1 MIKGIKNLDETKN
14 ISIEEARQGLFD
26 ALRQDDIKLQ
36 EEAFNNF
43 ASALQTDIMAE
54 AKYTMTQVEEGKAD
68 EKILE
73 ARGIIIPLTSTEKK
87 YFNAVIE
94 REGFENVDE
103 LFPTTIV
110 QDVFDKIR
118 TEHPILSRIDAR
130 YVGAMLEY
138 VFATPNT
145 AKAYWGPIC
154 EDIRQ
159 MIIRG
164 FKRVNLE
171 SSRLSGFIAVCKGI
185 LELGPNWLARYVIE
199 LMYEIMAVEL
209 EEAVLNGDGN
219 NKPIG
224 MLRKLSGAVDSVYPE
239 KTPVTL
245 SDLSAKSLAGIR
257 AALAKAKLDDAGT
270 VMIVNPVSYWSKIYP
285 NTVFQTN
292 NGTWVS
298 DRLATGEEILK
309 SYAVPEDKII
319 IGNPM
324 NYFFGISGDVRI
336 DEYDQTLAIED
347 MQLYIAK
354 FFGYGMP
361 KDPNAFFVAD
371 ISSVEGATVAPLE
384 EYIEDETEEVS
395 GE

>member
-1 MIKGIKNLDETKN
+1 MIKGIKNLDEKKT
-14 ISIEEARQGLFD
+14 ITLEDARQGLFN
-26 ALRQDDIKLQ
+26 ALRQDDPKEQ

-43 ASALQTDIMAE
+43 TAALQSDIMNE
-54 AKYTMTQVEEGKAD
+54 ARYTMRQIEEGKAD

-73 ARGIIIPLTSTEKK
+73 ARGTITPLTSTEKK

-94 REGFENVDE
+94 RGGFENVDE
-103 LFPTTIV
+103 LFPTTII
-110 QDVFDKIR
+110 QDVFSKIK
-118 TEHPILSRIDAR
+118 TEHPILSKIDSK

-138 VFATPNT
+138 IFAKPNT
-145 AKAYWGPIC
+145 AKAFWGPIC
-154 EDIRQ
+154 EDIKQ
-159 MIIRG
+159 MILAG
-164 FKRVNLE
+164 FEHVDLG
-171 SSRLSGFIAVCKGI
+171 SSRLSGFVAVCKGM

-209 EEAVLNGDGN
+209 EEAVINGDGN

-224 MLRKLSGAVDSVYPE
+224 MMRKLSRAVDSVYPE
-239 KTPVTL
+239 KSPITL

-270 VMIVNPVSYWSKIYP
+270 VLIVNPVSYWSKIFP
-285 NTVFQTN
+285 NTVFQTD

-309 SYAVPEDKII
+309 SYAVPEDKLI
-319 IGNPM
+319 IGNPS
-324 NYFFGISGDVRI
+324 NYFLGISGDVRI

-354 FFGYGMP
+354 FFGYGIP

-371 ISSVEGATVAPLE
+371 IATVEGATIPELE
-384 EYIEDETEEVS
+384 TVEEIP
-395 GE
+395 GA